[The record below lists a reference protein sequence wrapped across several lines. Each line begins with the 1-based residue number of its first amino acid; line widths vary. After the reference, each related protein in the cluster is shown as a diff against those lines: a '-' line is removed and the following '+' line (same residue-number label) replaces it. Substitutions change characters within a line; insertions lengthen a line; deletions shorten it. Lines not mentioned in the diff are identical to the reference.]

1 VISHQVRVCPVCAT
15 QSSNVDSLEVKAK
28 SPAEECQDQLLE
40 ERFIG
45 FSNEQIFYSYARCQI
60 CQALFCPVYFSEE
73 QLGLLYK
80 SMPDNTAGEELS
92 HLKRTQRGYTKLL
105 PKSEGQSQRWL
116 DVGAD
121 IGLLGEQIR
130 FRNVKTSV
138 DALEPNLDVHHELT
152 ERLGSECQIFTNWA
166 AVEHTSYDGIAAV
179 HVLDHLIDLGRD
191 LDNVRDHL
199 VTGGIF
205 TAVVHNES
213 SLLRKV
219 LGRRWPPF
227 CLQHP
232 HLFSPVSL
240 RLALENKGFSVESIT
255 RTTNYFTLH
264 HIATVAFSVLGIPNR
279 FAKFVPRL
287 LLPLPLGNIQI
298 VARKR

>member
-1 VISHQVRVCPVCAT
+1 MNTHIARVCPVCAT
-15 QSSNVDSLEVKAK
+15 PPLNGGLLEVMANN
-28 SPAEECQDQLLE
+28 PAEDCQDRLLE
-40 ERFIG
+40 EKFIG
-45 FSNEQIFYSYARCQI
+45 FANEQIFFSYARCQN

-80 SMPDNTAGEELS
+80 SMPDNTAGEALS

-105 PKSEGQSQRWL
+105 PKSEGQGQRWL

-130 FRNVKTSV
+130 FRNSRTSV
-138 DALEPNLDVHHELT
+138 DAIEPNLDVHNELA
-152 ERLGSECQIFTNWA
+152 ERLGSECQIYTNWST
-166 AVEHTSYDGIAAV
+166 VDCTNYDGIAAV

-191 LDNVRDHL
+191 LDNIRDHL
-199 VTGGIF
+199 ITGGIF
-205 TAVVHNES
+205 TAVVHNEN

-240 RLALENKGFSVESIT
+240 RAALESKGFHVESIR

-279 FAKFVPRL
+279 FSKLVPRL
-287 LLPLPLGNIQI
+287 LLPLPLGNIQV